1 MKDKLMAEV
10 QLLERAAKD
19 ESVEIDLDKVRST
32 MFDAAQRIET
42 LEKDVVDRDSK
53 VATLTPLSE
62 IGTRKI
68 EEVKTET
75 LRLLGVICEH
85 TETKDMGRRD
95 RMKERF
101 EKETLDFAAIERYL
115 ADAQA
120 EFDVLFPAN
129 GTAVPTRIKEEPK
142 AEAKVVDVTAF
153 KFKK

>member
-10 QLLERAAKD
+10 SVLERAAKD
-19 ESVEIDLDKVRST
+19 ESIEIDLDKVRTT

-42 LEKDVVDRDSK
+42 LEKDVSEKDSK
-53 VATLTPLSE
+53 VAELTPLSE

-68 EEVKTET
+68 NEVKEDT

-101 EKETLDFAAIERYL
+101 EKETLDFAAIERYH

-120 EFDVLFPAN
+120 EFDTLFPAEGKAQ
-129 GTAVPTRIKEEPK
+129 GTKIEEER
-142 AEAKVVDVTAF
+142 ATDIETVDVSAF